1 MSLSCFQLNFNSGV
15 KFMLTFL
22 LEKLTAKLMAELD
35 IGKHCRIDSCH
46 QQDFLPFVCDS
57 CNGVYCLEHRSRE
70 AHSCSQEP
78 ARREP
83 QTAGGSTSYPC
94 SVEDCKGK
102 ELLPVVCPQCQK
114 HFCLAHRHQDDHKC
128 EKLEVQKPRMAAT
141 KELVQRIVESKD
153 GSKSKGRKG
162 AKNSATA
169 AKVALM
175 KLKLHAAGDKSLPQ
189 TERIYFQ
196 VYLPKGYQAAS
207 QPMFFCSKW
216 SVGKVVDYA
225 ASLASLKNNNNVLVA
240 QKLRLCHP
248 ETGKC
253 LRMDDSLHT
262 LLSSPEDPL
271 HNGGN
276 VILEYLDNKSTGVE
290 DVSNYVKFK

>member
-1 MSLSCFQLNFNSGV
+1 
-15 KFMLTFL
+15 
-22 LEKLTAKLMAELD
+22 MAELD
-35 IGKHCRIDSCH
+35 IGKRCQIESCH

-78 ARREP
+78 VRREAKP
-83 QTAGGSTSYPC
+83 AGGSTSHPC
-94 SVEDCKGK
+94 SFEDCKWK
-102 ELLPVVCPQCQK
+102 EPLPVICPQCGK

-153 GSKSKGRKG
+153 GSKRKGRKG
-162 AKNSATA
+162 AKSSATA

-175 KLKLHAAGDKSLPQ
+175 KLKLHAAGDKTLPQ
-189 TERIYFQ
+189 AERTYFE
-196 VYLPKGYQAAS
+196 VYLPKGGHATS

-225 ASLASLKNNNNVLVA
+225 ASLASLKNNNNVLA
-240 QKLRLCHP
+240 AKKLRLCHP
-248 ETGKC
+248 ETGKAF
-253 LRMDDSLHT
+253 RMDESLHA
-262 LLSSPEDPL
+262 LLTDPEEPL
-271 HNGGN
+271 HNGGH
-276 VILEYLDNKSTGVE
+276 VILEYLDNDSAGLE
-290 DVSNYVKFK
+290 DVCNYIAHG